1 MRNFAAV
8 LMVLGLLTLAT
19 PALAGSSD
27 LTAGLNGVA
36 TAPLDAVF
44 GVIEGD
50 SSVLPSLGFADPVVT
65 RVVGLVTGSID
76 GLVRGLTGGFDA
88 ATFLITDH
96 VGGPYSPDAR
106 VDLVDIVDGLF
117 E

>member
-1 MRNFAAV
+1 MHKFAAI
-8 LMVLGLLTLAT
+8 LITLGLLTLAT

-27 LTAGLNGVA
+27 LAAGVNGVA
-36 TAPLDAVF
+36 TSVFDPIF

-50 SSVLPSLGFADPVVT
+50 DTVLPSLGFADPVVT

-76 GLVRGLTGGFDA
+76 GFVRALTGGFDA

-106 VDLVDIVDGLF
+106 VDLVDVVDGLF